1 VTSPTSGG
9 RISGAPEIGTT
20 LTLRVATPVGSISVV
35 GELVDADEARWSIR
49 RRDGSLT
56 LVEVSSIEAQ
66 RVVPP
71 GRSQVATPLEVEQV
85 AALGWRAVD
94 TARLGDWLLRAS
106 GGFTSR
112 ANSVLAIGDPGRPLD
127 EALASVKAWYADRHL
142 PANIQ
147 VPEGAGNDGL
157 AEQLRDRGWQVS
169 PGVHVMTGEIAH
181 SLRALPAPAY
191 EVRIEAEPDD
201 AWMGCYARVG
211 NEVSAVARQL
221 LTNHPAAIFASIRE
235 RDEVVA
241 IARSAIDGKWAG
253 LFAVEVMPDHRRR
266 GLGAVVSVGA
276 LREAARRGARR
287 SYLQCSID
295 NTAAVELYTR
305 LNLKVHHNYVYYAAP
320 D

>member
-1 VTSPTSGG
+1 VTQPTPGG
-9 RISGAPEIGTT
+9 RGFGPPEIGTT

-71 GRSQVATPLEVEQV
+71 GKSQVASVIEVEQV
-85 AALGWRAVD
+85 GTLGWRALD

-112 ANSVLAIGDPGRPLD
+112 ANSVLGIGDAGRPLD
-127 EALASVKAWYADRHL
+127 EALAQVLAWYAEHDLRAL
-142 PANIQ
+142 IQ
-147 VPEGAGNDGL
+147 VPDGADNDGL
-157 AEQLRDRGWQVS
+157 AAELAARGWPVS

-181 SLRALPAPAY
+181 SLRALPDPPYDVQIA
-191 EVRIEAEPDD
+191 AEPDD
-201 AWMGCYARVG
+201 AWIRCYARVG
-211 NEVSAVARQL
+211 NDVSAVARQL
-221 LTNHPAAIFASIRE
+221 LMNHPDPIFASIRE
-235 RDEVVA
+235 GDKVVA
-241 IARSAIDGKWAG
+241 IARSAVDGKWAG
-253 LFAVEVMPDHRRR
+253 LFAVEVMPEERRR

-295 NTAAVELYTR
+295 NAGAVALYTQ
-305 LNLKVHHNYVYYAAP
+305 LNLKVHHNYVYFVAP
-320 D
+320 

>member
-1 VTSPTSGG
+1 V
-9 RISGAPEIGTT
+9 SGAPEIGTT

-35 GELVDADEARWSIR
+35 GELVDADEGRWSIR

-71 GRSQVATPLEVEQV
+71 GRSQVASRLEVEQV
-85 AALGWRAVD
+85 AALGWRALE

-112 ANSVLAIGDPGRPLD
+112 ANSVLAIGDPGCPLD
-127 EALASVKAWYADRHL
+127 DALATVTEWYAGHQL
-142 PANIQ
+142 PAAIQ
-147 VPEGAGNDGL
+147 VPDGASDDGL
-157 AEQLRDRGWQVS
+157 ASELAGRGWRVS

-181 SLRALPAPAY
+181 ALRALPDSSY
-191 EVRIEAEPDD
+191 DVHIDSQPDD

-211 NEVSAVARQL
+211 TEVSAVARQL
-221 LTNHPAAIFASIRE
+221 LINHPDPIFASIR
-235 RDEVVA
+235 DGDDVVA
-241 IARSAIDGKWAG
+241 IARSAVDGKWAG
-253 LFAVEVMPDHRRR
+253 LFAVEVMPERRRR

-276 LREAARRGARR
+276 LREAARRGGRR

-295 NTAAVELYTR
+295 NTAAVALYSR
-305 LNLKVHHNYVYYAAP
+305 LNMKVHHNYVYYAAP
-320 D
+320 